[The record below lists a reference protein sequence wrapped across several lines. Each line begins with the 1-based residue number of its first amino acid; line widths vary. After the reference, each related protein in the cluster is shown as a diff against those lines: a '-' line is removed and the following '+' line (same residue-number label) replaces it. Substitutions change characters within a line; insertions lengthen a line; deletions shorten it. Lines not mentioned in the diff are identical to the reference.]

1 MDAVAVVAVCGTI
14 FTIVIGLGKGISWI
28 VGNLGDLK
36 GSLSVVKESLAN
48 LNKSVEEQTRTNM
61 DLRQLIIDIRER
73 QSLTEQRLN
82 ALEKQ
87 EETNTDRLNRLE
99 GVVPHEG

>member
-1 MDAVAVVAVCGTI
+1 
-14 FTIVIGLGKGISWI
+14 
-28 VGNLGDLK
+28 
-36 GSLSVVKESLAN
+36 VKESLAN

-87 EETNTDRLNRLE
+87 EETNTDRLNRLD